1 MRRLLYPLS
10 VFANILANV
19 VIDRGGL
26 VANAVIHSRFVGK
39 AVLVI
44 RADFLMVS

>member
-1 MRRLLYPLS
+1 MRLLLYPLS
-10 VFANILANV
+10 VFANILADV
-19 VIDRGGL
+19 VIDAAGL
-26 VANAVIHSRFVGK
+26 ANAAIHSRFVGK